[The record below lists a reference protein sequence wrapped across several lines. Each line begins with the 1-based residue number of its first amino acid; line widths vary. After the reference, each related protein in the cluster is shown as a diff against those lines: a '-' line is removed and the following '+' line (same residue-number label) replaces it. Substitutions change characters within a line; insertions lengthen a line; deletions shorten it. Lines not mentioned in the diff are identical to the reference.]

1 MHDTSIQ
8 HDSGAFWHTWHA
20 ACWPQTI
27 KKDLARKQQLP
38 VARPLVIYHDGWGPT
53 NKQGQLGQR
62 HGFGISL
69 IDQRRNALCQSGGKL
84 HLEWDGMGWGGNVGW
99 DGDMARWGGIA
110 ISTSGNSMS
119 MCSI

>member
-38 VARPLVIYHDGWGPT
+38 VARPLVICHDGWGPT

-84 HLEWDGMGWGGNVGW
+84 HLEWDGMGWGGVGMW
-99 DGDMARWGGIA
+99 DGMATWQGGV
-110 ISTSGNSMS
+110 G
-119 MCSI
+119 